1 MTRARETSENAR
13 LAKAW
18 VNFNG
23 TGTVSIR
30 ADFNVSSIDDGGVGV
45 YTINFESPM
54 TDTDYSAAGTCST
67 TTLMGII
74 WDGGAGYTR
83 TSSAYKFSTMYVNNL
98 AGNGT
103 EFDTS
108 IVQLIIFR

>member
-23 TGTVSIR
+23 TGTVAIR
-30 ADFNVSSIDDGGVGV
+30 DDFNVSSITDVVAGI

-54 TDTDYSAAGTCST
+54 TDTDYSAAGICSST
-67 TTLMGII
+67 TQMGTI
-74 WDGGAGYTR
+74 WDGGADYTR
-83 TSSAYKFSTMYVNNL
+83 TSSAYQFATLYVENL
-98 AGNGT
+98 SGSGRA
-103 EFDTS
+103 FDTS

>member
-23 TGTVSIR
+23 TGTVAIR
-30 ADFNVSSIDDGGVGV
+30 DDFNVSSITDGGNGM
-45 YTINFESPM
+45 YTINFESSMP
-54 TDTDYSAAGTCST
+54 DTDYSAVGICAST
-67 TTLMGII
+67 AQMGII
-74 WDGGAGYTR
+74 WDGGASYTR
-83 TSSAYKFSTMYVNNL
+83 TSSAYQFSTLYVNNF

-103 EFDTS
+103 AFDTS